1 MRIQAY
7 TLSEAYQI
15 ASQKLGISASDINIE
30 VIKDGSSG
38 FFGFFKKLGEYE
50 AKATSRVKFK
60 EHKEQ
65 KKEVKDFRKHKK
77 EDFKNDARA
86 ENKGERAEN
95 KSEIKQERAE
105 KSQKYEKK
113 QENNVEPETK
123 EELKTQPRAPRA
135 DAFKAFDSMIDT
147 FNADKDKDEAN
158 FGGLENSEN
167 SAKPENSKTSANPEN
182 SKNSANLEN
191 SENSAQSEYE
201 PKNSKNPKNSVENLV
216 NLTPEILDEIK
227 VKLSN
232 LFAVSSFKI
241 EVKEVSKYSDNDVFI
256 RLDGEDCALLIGKEG
271 YRYKALSYLLFNWLN
286 SKYGI
291 SIRLEIAEFLKNQEA
306 AVAAYLEGI
315 IEKIEEQGFAST
327 KVLDGVLLKIALEQ
341 LRTRFPNKYVGI
353 KIAEDGKFIVIND
366 FYKK

>member
-7 TLSEAYQI
+7 SLSEAYQI
-15 ASQKLGISASDINIE
+15 ASQKLEISASDINIE
-30 VIKDGSSG
+30 VIKSGSSG
-38 FFGFFKKLGEYE
+38 FLGFFKRLGEYE
-50 AKATSRVKFK
+50 AKSNLRSKFK

-65 KKEVKDFRKHKK
+65 KKEVKDFRKPKK
-77 EDFKNDARA
+77 EDFKN
-86 ENKGERAEN
+86 ETRAEN
-95 KSEIKQERAE
+95 KSEVKQDRIERNE
-105 KSQKYEKK
+105 KIEK
-113 QENNVEPETK
+113 ENKTEVESK
-123 EELKTQPRAPRA
+123 EEVKIQPKAPRN

-147 FNADKDKDEAN
+147 FNAECKEGDVQN
-158 FGGLENSEN
+158 
-167 SAKPENSKTSANPEN
+167 
-182 SKNSANLEN
+182 ANLEN
-191 SENSAQSEYE
+191 SSLKNSNLENSKSQVNLENSQA
-201 PKNSKNPKNSVENLV
+201 KNSKQNLNNCSENSVD
-216 NLTPEILDEIK
+216 LTPELLNEIK
-227 VKLSN
+227 QKLSN

-241 EVKEVSKYSDNDVFI
+241 DVLEVSKYDENDVFI
-256 RLDGEDCALLIGKEG
+256 KLDGEDCALLIGKEG

-341 LRTRFPNKYVGI
+341 LRARFPNKYVGI
-353 KIAEDGKFIVIND
+353 KICEDGKFIVIND